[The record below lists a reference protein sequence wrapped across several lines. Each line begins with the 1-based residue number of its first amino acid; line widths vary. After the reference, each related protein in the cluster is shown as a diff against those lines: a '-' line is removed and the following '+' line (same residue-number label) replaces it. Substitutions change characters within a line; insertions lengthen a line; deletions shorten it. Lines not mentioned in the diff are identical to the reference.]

1 MKNIELIDKAI
12 DELINWPSN
21 EPEETHLH
29 QFNSGRFVAGISG
42 GSTPAPFC
50 TRAEFEAR
58 KAERQN
64 KPDWSECHDWSMFMV
79 QDRDGF
85 WYVTSQKPTATDLG
99 WDPSSGRWAASDL
112 KGEVI
117 GDWRDTLEQR
127 PNHIGEANE
136 KDVEPEWP
144 DEERIDIIGPN
155 GNDGLHYATKAPE
168 FKHGAGVFN
177 LVDDDWHARGE
188 LPPVSTQCE
197 WKGLNGGYWVQC
209 EVIDK
214 YQDKEMVV
222 FNTGEYRN
230 GRYEILKLDSVEFR
244 PLRTEREK
252 FVEAAIR
259 VGELR
264 ARDGAVEVYGRLFDA
279 GFRAPESK

>member
-21 EPEETHLH
+21 EPEETHLY

-64 KPDWSECHDWSMFMV
+64 KPDWGDHFYKFIQQGKNGHWYGSVKDNPPPLPDVITNDDWECITYFGRQGELIGSHSETMEQRPAAANTMGEAISIAMTNAANKM
-79 QDRDGF
+79 
-85 WYVTSQKPTATDLG
+85 ATDL
-99 WDPSSGRWAASDL
+99 RDL
-112 KGEVI
+112 
-117 GDWRDTLEQR
+117 
-127 PNHIGEANE
+127 AN
-136 KDVEPEWP
+136 
-144 DEERIDIIGPN
+144 
-155 GNDGLHYATKAPE
+155 AQAPE
-168 FKHGAGVFN
+168 FKHGAGVLN

-230 GRYEILKLDSVEFR
+230 CRYEILKLDSVEFR